1 MKSTEEIFG
10 DLALLSRDAAGWC
23 VHNPNVSAALY
34 DSDGNFIAAGSHKK
48 KISNDHAE
56 VIALQAAGE
65 RANDATLYV
74 SLEPCNHRGATGPCT
89 EAIKASGIKKVIYA
103 VADPNPIASG
113 GANALRE
120 AGIDVIHQKS
130 ELLEFAQRGWL
141 YRIRHGRPL
150 ITAKIAITL
159 DGKIAASDGSSKWI
173 TSNVAREDV
182 QNLRAEVGAVITS
195 TATYLADNPSLLP
208 RVAGAP
214 TPLRVVMGNSA
225 VSALGFHHVA
235 SHNFAE
241 LVDYLNSQGVN
252 HALVEAGGTF
262 LTALLNA
269 DLIDEL
275 VIYQAPKILGSGT
288 PWVENLGI
296 STLSDAIELECMNTT
311 QIGND
316 IKTHYRIVR
325 K

>member
-23 VHNPNVSAALY
+23 VHNPNVSAAIY
-34 DSDGNFIAAGSHKK
+34 DIDGNFIAAGAHKK

-65 RANDATLYV
+65 QAHDATLYV
-74 SLEPCNHRGATGPCT
+74 SLEPCNHSGTTGPCT

-103 VADPNPIASG
+103 VADPNPMASG
-113 GANALRE
+113 GAEALRE

-173 TSNVAREDV
+173 TSDAAREDV

-214 TPLRVVMGNSA
+214 TPLRVVMGNRELSA
-225 VSALGFHHVA
+225 PGFHQVT

-241 LVDYLNSQGVN
+241 LVDYLNSEGVN

-262 LTALLNA
+262 LAALLSGN
-269 DLIDEL
+269 LIDEL

-296 STLSDAIELECMNTT
+296 STLADAIELECMNTT

>member
-10 DLALLSRDAAGWC
+10 DLAALSLDAAGWC
-23 VHNPNVSAALY
+23 VHNPNVSAAIY
-34 DSDGNFIAAGSHKK
+34 DIDGNFIAAGAHKK

-65 RANDATLYV
+65 RAHEATLYV
-74 SLEPCNHRGATGPCT
+74 SLEPCNHSGATGPCT
-89 EAIKASGIKKVIYA
+89 EAIKASGINKVIYA
-103 VADPNPIASG
+103 VADPNPLASG

-120 AGIDVIHQKS
+120 AGIDVIYQQS
-130 ELLEFAQRGWL
+130 ELLEFAQRAWL
-141 YRIRHGRPL
+141 HCIKYGRPL

-159 DGKIAASDGSSKWI
+159 DGKIAASDGSSQWI
-173 TSNVAREDV
+173 TSIAAREDV
-182 QNLRAEVGAVITS
+182 QKLRAEVGAVITS

-208 RVAGAP
+208 RIDGAP

-225 VSALGFHHVA
+225 VSATGFHHVK
-235 SHNFAE
+235 SHEFIE
-241 LVDYLNSQGVN
+241 LIEWLNHEGVN

-262 LTALLNA
+262 LAALLNA

-275 VIYQAPKILGSGT
+275 VVYHAPKILGSGT

-296 STLSDAIELECMNTT
+296 STLADAIELKCLATS
-311 QIGND
+311 QIGDD